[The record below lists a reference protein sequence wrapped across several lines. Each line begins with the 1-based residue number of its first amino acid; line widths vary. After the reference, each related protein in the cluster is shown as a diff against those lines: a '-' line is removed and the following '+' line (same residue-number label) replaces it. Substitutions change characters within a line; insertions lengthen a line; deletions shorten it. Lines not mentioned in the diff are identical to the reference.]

1 MVDMGMVDMDKVE
14 MDMVDMGMVDMNMV
28 DMVFRF
34 IPSFSRDLLCLFF
47 DQSDFTSSAAA
58 LETGHHQSSHT
69 ATGLNCSKHI
79 FKKKKTNWCKF
90 RLNMFYKELWRIL

>member
-1 MVDMGMVDMDKVE
+1 MDMMD
-14 MDMVDMGMVDMNMV
+14 MDMVDMDMVDMDMV
-28 DMVFRF
+28 DIDIKF
-34 IPSFSRDLLCLFF
+34 IPSFSRDILCLFF

-79 FKKKKTNWCKF
+79 FKKKKN
-90 RLNMFYKELWRIL
+90 ELVQIPHA